1 MGPMSFTDVGPDPD
15 GTRLFAL
22 GGVRRGELL
31 KYDEET
37 GRFEEYLEG
46 ASVYYVDPSPDGQWL
61 AWVDYPGAALW
72 RGRPDGSDRL
82 RLTPPGWRARLPRW
96 SPDGRSLV
104 FAGSRPGQTR
114 FDILGVSAEGGEP
127 EILVRNETETD
138 LGDCCWLPDGQTI
151 LFSYTGR
158 QELGIFHLDLE
169 TKEVSLFPGSERLQY
184 PKCSSGGD
192 VLAAEKPGM
201 AAWVFFADRRV
212 WERLG
217 TLPLGYANW
226 TRDGESVVALG
237 SFADQGGA
245 IARWSPVTRQIE
257 MKVDVTGLRLLDQG
271 WMGLAP
277 DDSPLIS
284 RDRSTRD
291 IYALEW
297 EAP

>member
-151 LFSYTGR
+151 LFSCMGR
-158 QELGIFHLDLE
+158 QE
-169 TKEVSLFPGSERLQY
+169 P
-184 PKCSSGGD
+184 GGD